1 MKAFLLVI
9 LSGILFFQ
17 ISVLAS
23 NDKKNSYSII
33 EVISPAKEVYDDG
46 IFRIQFSS
54 FYVID
59 EEGNKIIT
67 SGEVFDYATKIKL
80 SEGIYKIIYKNANGT
95 LSQKE
100 LLVDKGNYIQIK
112 LD

>member
-1 MKAFLLVI
+1 MKAFFSIIV
-9 LSGILFFQ
+9 SGILFFQ

-23 NDKKNSYSII
+23 NDKQNNYSII
-33 EVISPAKEVYDDG
+33 EVISPAKEVYNDG
-46 IFRIQFSS
+46 IYRIQFSS

-59 EEGNKIIT
+59 EEGNKIIS
-67 SGEVFDYATKIKL
+67 SGEVFDYAAKIKL
-80 SEGIYKIIYKNANGT
+80 SEGIYKIFYKNADGT

>member
-17 ISVLAS
+17 INVSAS
-23 NDKKNSYSII
+23 NDKQNSYSII

-46 IFRIQFSS
+46 IYRIQFSS

-59 EEGNKIIT
+59 EEGNKIIS
-67 SGEVFDYATKIKL
+67 SGEVFDYAAKIKL
-80 SEGIYKIIYKNANGT
+80 SEGIYKIFYKNANGT